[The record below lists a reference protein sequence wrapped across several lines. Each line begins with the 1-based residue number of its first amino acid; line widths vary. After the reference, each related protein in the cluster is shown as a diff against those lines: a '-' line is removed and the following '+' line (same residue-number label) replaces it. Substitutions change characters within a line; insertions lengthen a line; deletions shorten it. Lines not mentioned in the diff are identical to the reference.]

1 MTTTKNNPSPALY
14 GNLVPLDREVPKK
27 LRLNTAVPVVPRV
40 ADQNSLFLAVV
51 EFAEACKEYPIVFV
65 RVGEAPT
72 GGKPQAI
79 APLAVLGLKPGSN
92 LFVKGDKWTGNYV
105 PAFLRRYPFAMARI
119 QENADTVAVCYDSE
133 WAGFSETE
141 GNSLFAADGQPTE
154 FLLNAKSFLESFE
167 QEAERT
173 RVMCQQLAE
182 IDLLQ
187 DMRFEATL
195 PNGEKLDVEGFLAVD
210 EKKLAELTDEKV
222 GPMHRSG
229 LLSLIEMHRV
239 SMGNMTRLANQYGQM
254 AANTAV

>member
-1 MTTTKNNPSPALY
+1 MTTNNNPNPTLY
-14 GNLVPLDREVPKK
+14 GNLVPLDRESHKN
-27 LRLNTAVPVVPRV
+27 LRLNTSLAIVPRV
-40 ADQNSLFLAVV
+40 AEQNSLFLAVV

-65 RVGEAPT
+65 RVGEVPT
-72 GGKPQAI
+72 DGKLQAI

-92 LFVKGDKWTGNYV
+92 LFVKDEKWTGNYV

-119 QENADTVAVCYDSE
+119 QENTDTVAVCFDSE

-141 GNSLFAADGQPTE
+141 GSSLFAADGQPTE
-154 FLLNAKSFLESFE
+154 FLLNAKTFLESFE

-182 IDLLQ
+182 LDLLQ

-210 EKKLAELTDEKV
+210 EKKLAELTDDKI
-222 GPMHRSG
+222 GAMHRSG
-229 LLSLIEMHRV
+229 LLSLLEMHRV

-254 AANTAV
+254 AVVSAEV

>member
-1 MTTTKNNPSPALY
+1 MTTNNNPSPALY
-14 GNLVPLDREVPKK
+14 GNLVPLDREAHKN
-27 LRLNTAVPVVPRV
+27 LRLNTGLPVVPRV
-40 ADQNSLFLAVV
+40 TEQNSLFLAVV

-65 RVGEAPT
+65 RVGDMPSD
-72 GGKPQAI
+72 GKPQAI

-92 LFVKGDKWTGNYV
+92 LFVKDDKWTGNYV

-119 QENADTVAVCYDSE
+119 QEDADTVAVCYDSE
-133 WAGFSETE
+133 WAGFSESE
-141 GNSLFAADGQPTE
+141 GTSLFAADGQPTE
-154 FLLNAKSFLESFE
+154 FLLNAKNFLESFE

-173 RVMCQQLAE
+173 RAMCQQLAE
-182 IDLLQ
+182 LDLLQ

-210 EKKLAELTDEKV
+210 EKKLSELSDDKV

-239 SMGNMTRLANQYGQM
+239 SMGNMTRLANQYGQPVASS
-254 AANTAV
+254 AA